1 MWQLF
6 AAAFIGRCLFG
17 ESMQALFH
25 GFNAAVSQLQQCF
38 NGSDLAFSRKLHILF
53 TGIGGKQTAVM
64 SSPLFIEG
72 FFSGFQQLSFFF
84 WGAPATFFFF
94 LSSTSFS
101 VLLEAP
107 YDPCFTVAPAFQKL
121 VGAKVGG
128 GWRRA
133 VQDAVGGTK
142 GCTHLKELL
151 LPAATVAFQTMGS
164 WPKAGK
170 VATEAA
176 PDTGKK
182 KPYFID
188 GCKAWAADGPV
199 VERLFPLHFRGRR

>member
-1 MWQLF
+1 M
-6 AAAFIGRCLFG
+6 
-17 ESMQALFH
+17 
-25 GFNAAVSQLQQCF
+25 
-38 NGSDLAFSRKLHILF
+38 
-53 TGIGGKQTAVM
+53 
-64 SSPLFIEG
+64 PL
-72 FFSGFQQLSFFF
+72 S
-84 WGAPATFFFF
+84 APAPRRHLHTRKISCEGYMREDGLFDIEASIVDTKTYPVEEPYRG
-94 LSSTSFS
+94 LRQPGEHVHDMQLRLT
-101 VLLEAP
+101 VDRELNVRDIEVATNDAP
-107 YDPCFTVAPAFQKL
+107 YPACYTVAEAYRRL
-121 VGAKVGG
+121 IGARIGG

-133 VQDAVGGTK
+133 VNDAVGGTK

-176 PDTGKK
+176 PDTGRK